1 MKIWIDINAL
11 KVKCIYSGKIEVICI
26 ERIY

>member
-1 MKIWIDINAL
+1 MKLWIDISAL
-11 KVKCIYSGKIEVICI
+11 KVKCIYSGKIEVIGI